1 MSARRTCRA
10 CGCWE
15 LGACEGGCSW
25 IAADRCSA
33 CPDAPLTLPI
43 NAAHVAAARFN
54 LSLDPSLQVGAE
66 FVVMQCVEY
75 PQLIVSGNMSK
86 GHEDDR
92 HLYVGALEVRW
103 GDLEQAAELL
113 NARAVAA

>member
-1 MSARRTCRA
+1 MPDRRSCRA

-15 LGACEGGCSW
+15 LRACEGGCSW

-43 NAAHVAAARFN
+43 NVEHLRASKFDLQMHMN
-54 LSLDPSLQVGAE
+54 LGGGRHSYVRQSID
-66 FVVMQCVEY
+66 Y
-75 PQLIVSGNMSK
+75 PQLVVSRQTKRGQVL
-86 GHEDDR
+86 EQ
-92 HLYVGALEVRW
+92 HLFVGALEVPW
-103 GDLEQAAELL
+103 GDLEQAVELL